1 MIGKLKTLA
10 LAVTAVLVVGAVS
23 ASVASA
29 QQGFGT
35 SEAPV
40 TLTGTEIAGT
50 KTTATAFK
58 QTLECPGSTFT
69 GHKVGGMQFLAMVYT
84 TVTITPHYKQA
95 ACKWAGV
102 PATIDMN
109 GCDYETFLRETSPAG
124 NKEHTYAI
132 EFSIVCPANQEIKIT
147 AYLNAGDHAVEK
159 KLCVLDIPPQ
169 FGLMGATIKSTTNGF
184 FDINGTVKGIKVKKT
199 ATGIA
204 CPAEE
209 TNSGEMHLN
218 ITVGGH
224 NAAGAGIAVAIT
236 E

>member
-10 LAVTAVLVVGAVS
+10 LAVTAVLAVGAVS
-23 ASVASA
+23 ASMASA

-40 TLTGTEIAGT
+40 TLTGTEVGGGVI
-50 KTTATAFK
+50 ATAFG
-58 QTLECPGSTFT
+58 QSLTCPGSTFT

-84 TVTITPHYKQA
+84 TVTITPHFKQA
-95 ACKWAGV
+95 ACKMGGI
-102 PATIDMN
+102 PATVDMN
-109 GCDYETFLRETSPAG
+109 GCDFETFLRETSPAG

-147 AYLNAGDHAVEK
+147 TYLNAPNHLADK
-159 KLCVLDIPPQ
+159 KLCVIDIPPQ
-169 FGLMGATIKSTTNGF
+169 FGLTGATIKSTTNGF
-184 FDINGTVKGIKVKKT
+184 FDINGTVKGIKFKKT

-209 TNSGEMHLN
+209 TNAGELDLN

-224 NAAGAGIAVAIT
+224 NAAGTAIAVAIT

>member
-10 LAVTAVLVVGAVS
+10 LAVTAILAVAAVS
-23 ASVASA
+23 ASIASA

-50 KTTATAFK
+50 KTTATAFG

-84 TVTITPHYKQA
+84 TVTITPHFKQA
-95 ACKWAGV
+95 ACKMGGV

-109 GCDYETFLRETSPAG
+109 GCDFETFLRETSPVG

-132 EFSIVCPANQEIKIT
+132 EFSIVCPVNQEIKIT
-147 AYLNAGDHAVEK
+147 TYLNAPDHLAEK
-159 KLCVLDIPPQ
+159 KLCVIDIPPQ
-169 FGLMGATIKSTTNGF
+169 FGLMGGTIKSTTNGF
-184 FDINGTVKGIKVKKT
+184 FDINGTVKGIKIKKT
-199 ATGIA
+199 LTGIT
-204 CPAEE
+204 CPAQE
-209 TNSGEMHLN
+209 TNSGELHLN